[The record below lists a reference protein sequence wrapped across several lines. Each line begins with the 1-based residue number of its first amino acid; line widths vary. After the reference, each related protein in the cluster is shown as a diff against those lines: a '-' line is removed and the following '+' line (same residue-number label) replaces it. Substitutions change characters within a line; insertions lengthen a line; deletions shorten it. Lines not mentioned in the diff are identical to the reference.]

1 MGKAREQELR
11 LTAFGLIAL
20 LAVAALLTV
29 SMAAAF
35 RGHLNVTI
43 PGTTAGHDVGG
54 ASAPYVQR

>member
-20 LAVAALLTV
+20 LAVAALMTIL
-29 SMAAAF
+29 MAAAF

-43 PGTTAGHDVGG
+43 PGTTAGQDSGG

>member
-20 LAVAALLTV
+20 LAVAALMTV
-29 SMAAAF
+29 LMAAAF

-43 PGTTAGHDVGG
+43 LGTTAGQDVGG